1 MPKKPPKKPEDAQP
15 QNDLFIKRP
24 TEPPP
29 EPPGNALFLIQR
41 PELKKKGPADP
52 EPPLH

>member
-1 MPKKPPKKPEDAQP
+1 MPKKPPKKPED
-15 QNDLFIKRP
+15 DLFIKRP

-29 EPPGNALFLIQR
+29 EPPGNALFPIER